1 MVWDAKI
8 QHLFSFSKYYFV
20 NWYRIIEN
28 TLQILVHVFD
38 SFLNIYKSVI
48 QVLQYHSHNP
58 RFRGVVRNEIN
69 EVVHSH

>member
-8 QHLFSFSKYYFV
+8 HRLFSFSKYYFV
-20 NWYRIIEN
+20 NWYWIIEN

-38 SFLNIYKSVI
+38 SFLNIYKSVS

-58 RFRGVVRNEIN
+58 GVVRNEIN